1 MKKLILL
8 STGLLVLMLL
18 SSCSN
23 DCESQVSAA
32 TKQYQTAIQY
42 TGGDTQ
48 AIQKIASEYN
58 TKVNQ
63 IYSEC
68 R

>member
-8 STGLLVLMLL
+8 SVGLLALMIL

-42 TGGDTQ
+42 AGGDTQ

-58 TKVNQ
+58 AKVNQ

-68 R
+68 K